1 MGELRMRRGDENT
14 FRACFCLILL
24 IVFFAT
30 ACSQSRGSGFLR
42 REFLEYENVA
52 ILPFE
57 GDDTGEISKAFAQ
70 GFQKRFPQI
79 SILGGRNFLDDPRT
93 EKVNLYQM
101 DDATR
106 LKIGRR
112 VGAQA
117 LITGSIH
124 SPSILSWYL
133 QVKIMDVET
142 GRIMGR
148 ATVDIDSLSA
158 TDIEDA
164 ARIAVEQLSPR

>member
-1 MGELRMRRGDENT
+1 
-14 FRACFCLILL
+14 
-24 IVFFAT
+24 
-30 ACSQSRGSGFLR
+30 
-42 REFLEYENVA
+42 
-52 ILPFE
+52 
-57 GDDTGEISKAFAQ
+57 
-70 GFQKRFPQI
+70 
-79 SILGGRNFLDDPRT
+79 LDDPRT

-106 LKIGRR
+106 LRIGRR

-117 LITGSIH
+117 LITGAIY
-124 SPSILSWYL
+124 SPSILSWFL

-148 ATVDIDSLSA
+148 STVEIDSLSA

-164 ARIAVEQLSPR
+164 ARIAVEELSPR